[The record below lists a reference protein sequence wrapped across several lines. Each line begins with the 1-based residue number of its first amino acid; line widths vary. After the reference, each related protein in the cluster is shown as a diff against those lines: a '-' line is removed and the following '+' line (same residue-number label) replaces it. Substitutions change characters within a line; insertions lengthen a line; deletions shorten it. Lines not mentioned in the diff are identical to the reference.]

1 MLILVPY
8 RGFWNSPALSLL
20 EEGEKFFLLLFNYII
35 SNFFYIVKQ
44 MREPRLG
51 FQRNPVAY
59 GPCRG
64 LGNPR
69 WTGEYLIG
77 KFSLFGKILPRL
89 AGPQGPIF
97 VSNGPGFREDGP
109 PRPRAARFQAKIGAY
124 RACSGLCKPLDPKML
139 QKYYKNDEKI
149 TKI

>member
-1 MLILVPY
+1 
-8 RGFWNSPALSLL
+8 
-20 EEGEKFFLLLFNYII
+20 
-35 SNFFYIVKQ
+35 

-59 GPCRG
+59 WPVPGQRAPGSPGRYA
-64 LGNPR
+64 N
-69 WTGEYLIG
+69 G

-109 PRPRAARFQAKIGAY
+109 PRPRAARFQAKKGAY
-124 RACSGLCKPLDPKML
+124 RAFFGSASLQSPQKL
-139 QKYYKNDEKI
+139 QKCYEI
-149 TKI
+149 VTKI

>member
-1 MLILVPY
+1 M
-8 RGFWNSPALSLL
+8 
-20 EEGEKFFLLLFNYII
+20 
-35 SNFFYIVKQ
+35 SN
-44 MREPRLG
+44 ECA
-51 FQRNPVAY
+51 NPVPGFNETRSHIGLFQA
-59 GPCRG
+59 RG
-64 LGNPR
+64 TPGGVNPPGR
-69 WTGEYLIG
+69 YAVG

-109 PRPRAARFQAKIGAY
+109 PRPRAARFQAKMGAY
-124 RACSGLCKPLDPKML
+124 RVVLDSASPLTPKML